1 MAPGLTWFAASLGR
15 VQVQPL
21 SIEGVWEFTPLLR
34 ADDRGVFLEAF
45 KQSTFLET
53 VGHEFS
59 LQQMNISVSKAGTV
73 RGIHFADVPPG
84 QAKYVQCLAGRILDV
99 VIDIRVGSPTFG
111 QFEEIELNENSASAV
126 FIEEGLAHAFV
137 ALENQT
143 VVTYF
148 VTEKYNPEREKG
160 INPFDKTLNVKWPDV
175 ELILSEKD
183 KQAISLEEAK
193 NQGLLPT
200 FDECKKLIISLN

>member
-1 MAPGLTWFAASLGR
+1 MK
-15 VQVQPL
+15 VQPL
-21 SIEGVWEFTPLLR
+21 KISGSWKIEFQKF
-34 ADDRGVFLEAF
+34 DDNRGFFYESF
-45 KQSTFLET
+45 KEEDFKKLI
-53 VGHEFS
+53 GRN
-59 LQQMNISVSKAGTV
+59 LNIKQTNTSSSSKGSV
-73 RGIHFADVPPG
+73 RGIHYALVPPS
-84 QAKYVQCLAGRILDV
+84 QAKLVQCQRGSIKDY

-111 QFEEIELNENSASAV
+111 QFEIIELSENSASAV

-160 INPFDKTLNVKWPDV
+160 INPFDKTLNVKWPDL

-183 KQAISLEEAK
+183 KQAISHEEAK
-193 NQGLLPT
+193 NQGLLPS
-200 FDECKKLIISLN
+200 FDECKKFIKSLS

>member
-1 MAPGLTWFAASLGR
+1 MKA
-15 VQVQPL
+15 QPL
-21 SIEGVWEFTPLLR
+21 KISGSWKIEFQKF
-34 ADDRGVFLEAF
+34 DDNRGFFYESF
-45 KQSTFLET
+45 KEEDFKKLI
-53 VGHEFS
+53 GRN
-59 LQQMNISVSKAGTV
+59 LNIKQTNTSSSSKGSV
-73 RGIHFADVPPG
+73 RGIHYALVPPS
-84 QAKYVQCLAGRILDV
+84 QAKLVQCQRGSIKDY
-99 VIDIRVGSPTFG
+99 VIDIRVGSPTYG

-160 INPFDKTLNVKWPDV
+160 INPFDKTLNVKWPDL

-193 NQGLLPT
+193 NQGLLPS
-200 FDECKKLIISLN
+200 FDECKKFIKSLS

>member
-1 MAPGLTWFAASLGR
+1 MKAH
-15 VQVQPL
+15 PL
-21 SIEGVWEFTPLLR
+21 SISGSWKIEFQKF
-34 ADDRGVFLEAF
+34 DDNRGFFYESF
-45 KQSTFLET
+45 KEEDFKNQIGRNL
-53 VGHEFS
+53 
-59 LQQMNISVSKAGTV
+59 NIKQTNTSSSSKGSV
-73 RGIHFADVPPG
+73 RGIHYALVPPS
-84 QAKYVQCLAGRILDV
+84 QAKLVQCQRGSIKDY

-111 QFEEIELNENSASAV
+111 QFEIIELSENSASAV

-160 INPFDKTLNVKWPDV
+160 INPFDKTLNVKWPDI

-193 NQGLLPT
+193 NQGVLPT
-200 FDECKKLIISLN
+200 FDECKKFIKSLN

>member
-1 MAPGLTWFAASLGR
+1 MKAHPLQISGSWKIEFQKFDDNRGFFYESFKEEDFKNQIGR
-15 VQVQPL
+15 NL
-21 SIEGVWEFTPLLR
+21 NI
-34 ADDRGVFLEAF
+34 
-45 KQSTFLET
+45 KQTNTS
-53 VGHEFS
+53 S
-59 LQQMNISVSKAGTV
+59 SSKGSV
-73 RGIHFADVPPG
+73 RGIHYALVPPS
-84 QAKYVQCLAGRILDV
+84 QAKLVQCQRGSIKDY
-99 VIDIRVGSPTFG
+99 VIDIRVDSPTFG
-111 QFEEIELNENSASAV
+111 QFEEIELNEKSASAI

-200 FDECKKLIISLN
+200 FDECKKFIKSLN

>member
-1 MAPGLTWFAASLGR
+1 MKA
-15 VQVQPL
+15 QPL
-21 SIEGVWEFTPLLR
+21 KISGSWKIEFQKF
-34 ADDRGVFLEAF
+34 DDNRGFFYESF
-45 KQSTFLET
+45 KEEDFKKLI
-53 VGHEFS
+53 GRN
-59 LQQMNISVSKAGTV
+59 LNIKQTNTSSSSKGSV
-73 RGIHFADVPPG
+73 RGIHYALVPPS
-84 QAKYVQCLAGRILDV
+84 QAKLVQCQRGSIKDY

-160 INPFDKTLNVKWPDV
+160 INPFDKTLNVKWPDL

-193 NQGLLPT
+193 NQGLLPS
-200 FDECKKLIISLN
+200 FDECKKFIKSLN